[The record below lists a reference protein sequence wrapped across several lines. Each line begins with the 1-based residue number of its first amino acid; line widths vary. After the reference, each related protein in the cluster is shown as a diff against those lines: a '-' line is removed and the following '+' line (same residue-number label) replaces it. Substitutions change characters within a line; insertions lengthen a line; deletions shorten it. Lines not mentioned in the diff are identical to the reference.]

1 MKCMRLTEIDE
12 FIQCDKNICREYG
25 NIEQNVEMEYLQNT
39 SELIHHA
46 TSIISGIEAEMIRYH
61 SVLVK

>member
-12 FIQCDKNICREYG
+12 FIQRDTNICREYG

-39 SELIHHA
+39 SEIIHHE
-46 TSIISGIEAEMIRYH
+46 TSIISGIKVEIIRYH